1 MDSFRLIKNVK
12 KRNLISK
19 KLLSKEE
26 VKKNI
31 EKIRLVKFIYD
42 NFVSYVL
49 YS

>member
-19 KLLSKEE
+19 KLLIKEE